1 MTLLPAEINSVKLS
15 NNEIF
20 SVLTNKG
27 QFKADKY
34 VVSLGSYS
42 KKILSNIGIEI
53 PVYPVKG
60 YSITMPVLSDNDA
73 PQSTIMDEKN
83 KIAIT
88 RLGDKI
94 RVAGMAHLT
103 DFNKHLR
110 EKSRESLVSG
120 LDLIFPKGY
129 KSSNNVNFW
138 TGFRPSTPD
147 GTPIIGNTPYKNL
160 YLNTGHGTLGWT
172 MSAGSGKLLSNL
184 ISGIDPEISTE
195 GIDMSRYSFS
205 NKTEFNYG

>member
-1 MTLLPAEINSVKLS
+1 MGVHFEFNTEINSVKLK

-53 PVYPVKG
+53 PIYPVKG
-60 YSITMPVLSDNDA
+60 YSITMPVLSDKDA

-103 DFNKHLR
+103 DFN
-110 EKSRESLVSG
+110 
-120 LDLIFPKGY
+120 
-129 KSSNNVNFW
+129 
-138 TGFRPSTPD
+138 
-147 GTPIIGNTPYKNL
+147 
-160 YLNTGHGTLGWT
+160 
-172 MSAGSGKLLSNL
+172 
-184 ISGIDPEISTE
+184 
-195 GIDMSRYSFS
+195 
-205 NKTEFNYG
+205 